1 MERRAY
7 RSPGDLPLLRYLE
20 NPPLTIARRRKD
32 PLGLFAVRPVIAAEV
47 DMKSSVLIVDDEPTV
62 RMVLTEMLSETEF
75 EALEAESASQ
85 ALHTLRKAGAG
96 ISVLVT
102 DVRMP
107 GALNG
112 LDLAKFARNSWPWI
126 KVIVTTGFPESAQ
139 QEMPQNVRFLPKP
152 WEPEQM
158 MSNILGATADFEA
171 VQRVAS
177 VH

>member
-1 MERRAY
+1 
-7 RSPGDLPLLRYLE
+7 
-20 NPPLTIARRRKD
+20 
-32 PLGLFAVRPVIAAEV
+32 
-47 DMKSSVLIVDDEPTV
+47 MKSSVLIVDDEPTV
-62 RMVLTEMLSETEF
+62 RKLLTEMLSESEF
-75 EALEAESASQ
+75 GALEAESASE
-85 ALHTLRKAGAG
+85 ALRTLRRAGAG

-107 GALNG
+107 GTLNG

-139 QEMPQNVRFLPKP
+139 ELPENVRFLPKP

-158 MSNILGATADFEA
+158 MSNILGAAADFEA
-171 VQRVAS
+171 VQRVGT